1 MGVACCGEG
10 VTFEGLSA
18 DYKRRLW
25 IVIAI
30 NAAMFLVEIGAGALA
45 GSQALQADALDFLG
59 DAATYGISL
68 AVIGASVRVRAR
80 AAFVKGVSLTLMG
93 LWVFGATAYHV
104 LVLGVPRAEI
114 MGAIGFLALAANVAS
129 VVILVRYKD
138 GDANVRSVWLCSR
151 NDAIGNVAVMLAALG
166 VWATATK
173 WPDLIVAAIMAG
185 LFLWSSAQILRQAVR
200 ELRTGEISLHTH
212 VPHTHAPPEW
222 VRLRD
227 RFAAATRVFV
237 TDIRVKITALASLV
251 LLWLASGFFTIQSGE
266 TGLRLRFARIVAAD
280 LGPGLHYRLPWPIET
295 HRLVETERTR
305 SAELGFRSQADE
317 SLTTRTLARER
328 LTVGGP
334 SNPVPEAIKA
344 KGSWFQREV
353 LEGESFLLTG
363 DANLID
369 LRSTVQYRVKD
380 PVAYVTNLAEP
391 EALVRSV
398 TRAALRSVIA
408 TQRIDALLTNARAE
422 VEARLHEFVQA
433 RLDGLNAGIALV
445 SVRLVYVHSPQEAH
459 DAERDVASA
468 QEDKLRTIN
477 RAKGFAAE
485 EVNEAKGEAAATVE
499 GALAVQE
506 EQVRRAR
513 GEALAFSLQV
523 EAFRQAPELAAFRLQ
538 METIEDVLPK
548 VHKLV
553 RPKASA
559 IKDFDLWLL
568 EPPISAGGNR

>member
-1 MGVACCGEG
+1 MGVDCCGEG
-10 VTFEGLSA
+10 ATFEGLSA

-30 NAAMFLVEIGAGALA
+30 NGAMFLVEMGAGALS

-59 DAATYGISL
+59 DAATYGLSL

-80 AAFVKGVSLTLMG
+80 AALVKGISLTLMG

-104 LVLGVPRAEI
+104 FVLGVPRAEI

-166 VWATATK
+166 VWATSTK

-200 ELRTGEISLHTH
+200 ELRTGEISPHRH
-212 VPHTHAPPEW
+212 VHVHVPPEW
-222 VRLRD
+222 IRLRD
-227 RFAAATRVFV
+227 RFVALTGVFITDTRVQ
-237 TDIRVKITALASLV
+237 TAALASLI

-266 TGLRLRFARIVAAD
+266 IGLRLRFARIVAAD

-305 SAELGFRSQADE
+305 SAELGFRSPADE
-317 SLTTRTLARER
+317 SLTARTLARER

-334 SNPVPEAIKA
+334 SNPVPEAIRAKA
-344 KGSWFQREV
+344 SWFQREV

-369 LRSTVQYRVKD
+369 LRATVQYRVRD

-398 TRAALRSVIA
+398 ARAALRSVIA

-433 RLDGLNAGIALV
+433 RLDALNAGIALV
-445 SVRLVYVHSPQEAH
+445 AVRLVYVHAPQEAH

-485 EVNEAKGEAAATVE
+485 AVNDAKGEAAAMVE

-513 GEALAFSLQV
+513 GDALAFSLQV